1 MPPAFS
7 GFRYSLKPIRSF
19 VVAGQKRVFAL
30 DVPATHVALQP
41 GVKTGMPGIA
51 DKFTQS
57 AQGRLLRPGMTIFA
71 ISPISLAAFC
81 SRTLSGALRTG

>member
-19 VVAGQKRVFAL
+19 VVAGQSAKRVFAL

-57 AQGRLLRPGMTIFA
+57 AQTPMAGHDDFRR
-71 ISPISLAAFC
+71 
-81 SRTLSGALRTG
+81 